1 MREMRFFNHSLVSYP
16 YRRATPDLD
25 DLMTKMNKH
34 KLKHDFINSIIIIN
48 SITKSASSF
57 VDKISDKTTPVT
69 DRQIEL
75 FKQAMK
81 SIQNEI
87 CNVDK
92 IFNSLLDD

>member
-1 MREMRFFNHSLVSYP
+1 
-16 YRRATPDLD
+16 
-25 DLMTKMNKH
+25 MTHMDKN

-57 VDKISDKTTPVT
+57 ADKIADKTTPVS
-69 DRQIEL
+69 DRQIDL

-81 SIQNEI
+81 SIQKEI

>member
-1 MREMRFFNHSLVSYP
+1 
-16 YRRATPDLD
+16 
-25 DLMTKMNKH
+25 MTHMDKN
-34 KLKHDFINSIIIIN
+34 KLKHDFINSIVIIN

-57 VDKISDKTTPVT
+57 IDKISDKNTPIS

-81 SIQNEI
+81 SIQNEL